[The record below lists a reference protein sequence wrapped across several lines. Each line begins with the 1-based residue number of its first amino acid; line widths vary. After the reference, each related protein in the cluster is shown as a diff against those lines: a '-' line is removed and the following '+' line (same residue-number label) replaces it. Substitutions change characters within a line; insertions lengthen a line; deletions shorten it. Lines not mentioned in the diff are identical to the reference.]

1 MWRFLI
7 RCSNAI
13 LGHNI
18 LICSSIYLAS
28 TAARLPY
35 LGNNQATKFSM
46 YAAKY
51 FYMLL
56 SILICSG
63 HLYTSNCCLLTILG
77 QYFRFNCLPSPYS
90 SNISAATAMFPCK
103 FMIIG
108 SLCPALMWFSSSFS
122 DPCPSLQ
129 HTSIQSAQ
137 RMFPSTTTI
146 NLHAGASVQP

>member
-18 LICSSIYLAS
+18 LICSSVYLAS

-35 LGNNQATKFSM
+35 LGNNPATKFSM

-63 HLYTSNCCLLTILG
+63 HLYTSNCCLLAILG
-77 QYFRFNCLPSPYS
+77 QYFRFNCRSLPILQQYFSCNCHVPLS
-90 SNISAATAMFPCK
+90 IHENWIPVPSTFVV
-103 FMIIG
+103 
-108 SLCPALMWFSSSFS
+108 SSSFS

-129 HTSIQSAQ
+129 HKSIQSTQ

-146 NLHAGASVQP
+146 NLHGASVQP